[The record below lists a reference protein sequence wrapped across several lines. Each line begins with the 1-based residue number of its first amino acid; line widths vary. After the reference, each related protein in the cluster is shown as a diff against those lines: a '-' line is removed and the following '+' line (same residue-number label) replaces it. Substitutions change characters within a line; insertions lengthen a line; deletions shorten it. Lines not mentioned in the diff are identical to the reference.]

1 MTKLAPGANAG
12 LGQGPWM
19 LEARPRRTA
28 KTSGVVV
35 DFALYLLRA
44 DGRVAGDEGMIFYGQ
59 TTTPDGSVR
68 FEWET
73 DATRFGISRVPSG
86 IDRMAVTAVG
96 ENDADLGRVGWID
109 VTVRRGKDIV
119 AEFAMETTGRSEKAF
134 ILAEIYLRNGE
145 TKIRSVCQGFNG
157 GLRRLSEH
165 YGVEVEDDAQPAP
178 TLTPAPV
185 PVRSTPT
192 PAVRPQTAPPAPV
205 QSRVSIKKVSLDKNA
220 TVSLAKG
227 GGAIRATLRWQ
238 GRANGAG
245 DLDFYCYLVD
255 RDGRQSKVYWKDLG
269 RSDRHPYVEHQ
280 GDSRRAGEETI
291 VIHRPDTLRFA
302 LFAAYSAVKNGAGS
316 FASYRPEVILTDE
329 RGNEVTIPLLN
340 DNHTSYWV
348 AISHIEFGD
357 ETRIRHVETYGASG
371 LRFIAAEKSPRLHP
385 DGTWDVSK
393 GDLEFKR

>member
-12 LGQGPWM
+12 LGQGPWS
-19 LEARPRRTA
+19 LEARPRRSA
-28 KTSGVVV
+28 EASGVVV

-73 DATRFGISRVPSG
+73 DATRFGIDRVPNG
-86 IDRMAVTAVG
+86 IERMAITAVG

-109 VTVRRGKDIV
+109 VTVRRRGAIV
-119 AEFAMETTGRSEKAF
+119 AEFAMETTGRSEKAY

-165 YGVEVEDDAQPAP
+165 YGVEIEDDARPAPAPPPKPKRSAPLPNVRPQPAP
-178 TLTPAPV
+178 PV
-185 PVRSTPT
+185 PVRS
-192 PAVRPQTAPPAPV
+192 Q
-205 QSRVSIKKVSLDKNA
+205 VSIKKVSLDKNA
-220 TVSLAKG
+220 SVSLAKG
-227 GGAIRATLRWQ
+227 GGAIRATLRWR
-238 GRANGAG
+238 GRANGSG
-245 DLDFYCYLVD
+245 DLDFYCFLVD

-269 RSDRHPYVEHQ
+269 GAGRHPYVEHQ

-291 VIHRPDTLRFA
+291 VIHRPDALRFA

-316 FASYRPEVILTDE
+316 FASYRPEVVLTDE
-329 RGNEVTIPLLN
+329 RGNEVTIPILN

-348 AISHIEFGD
+348 AISHIEFGE

-371 LRFIAAEKSPRLHP
+371 LRFIAAEKSPRLHV